1 MPPHLLFLL
10 LLLLVLLVLLLL
22 LLFLNM
28 KKKTQFKLCNLLSF
42 IILSAANVFAKTKMA
57 IFVDV
62 LLTLS
67 SSLSEEEEELSSEE
81 LESQKV
87 HQSVSN
93 RNTRFSVKYIF
104 RLFLATFF
112 FFFFV
117 CFFFFFFFFFSS
129 SLSEE
134 EEEDELESCKRVE
147 QLQV

>member
-10 LLLLVLLVLLLL
+10 LLLLVLLLLLL

-117 CFFFFFFFFFSS
+117 CFFFFFFFFSS

>member
-1 MPPHLLFLL
+1 MAPHLLFLL
-10 LLLLVLLVLLLL
+10 LLLLVLLLLLL
-22 LLFLNM
+22 LLFLNT

-117 CFFFFFFFFFSS
+117 CFFFFFFFSS

-134 EEEDELESCKRVE
+134 EEEEEEELESCKRVE